1 MLDELVGP
9 ADAHDR
15 RRDMFVTEQFENR
28 AAIAAHE
35 RVVFQ
40 RHRDIRSAAKE
51 FVRCSVEWFCETRVD
66 DGTIAAFGGELLGG
80 FARQLLHVAQREE
93 RNLAPAT
100 PHPAPLPIRWGK
112 GIGEG

>member
-1 MLDELVGP
+1 
-9 ADAHDR
+9 
-15 RRDMFVTEQFENR
+15 MFVTEQFENR

-51 FVRCSVEWFCETRVD
+51 FVRCRVEWLCETRVD

-80 FARQLLHVAQREE
+80 LARHFLQVAQREE

-100 PHPAPLPIRWGK
+100 PHPDPLPIGW
-112 GIGEG
+112 GEGMGE